1 MSASLSIILDK
12 RRIKQK
18 TKKYPVKLRVTYQ
31 RKSKLYCTIYD
42 LSEEEFGKLN
52 APNVGAGLK
61 AIRNKL
67 RDIER
72 EADNSIRAMTTFHF
86 DDFEKE
92 YISNNPLF
100 NQKGRQNV
108 TVQGVYGYDVRQYAH
123 RFPIFKE
130 LTMPAGTILV
140 SFRAYI
146 DKLLRADRIGTA
158 VCYQTSYYALEKFRG
173 NVSFSDVTVD
183 YLNDFERWMLRKNS
197 SKTTIGIYVRS
208 LRCIFNEAIEDGIIK
223 RDRYPFGRRRY
234 QVPTSRNVKK
244 ALTLDDVSK
253 FYYYQPTRKEEQWAK
268 DFWFFSYLGNG
279 INPKDIACLK
289 YKNIEGDYF
298 IFERAK
304 TEKAT
309 RCDPKPITV
318 FITEDMRAII
328 DRWANKDKNP
338 NNYVFPMLKP
348 EITALRQYE
357 LIELFTQSIN
367 DWLLKIK
374 KKLGIEKRLTT
385 YVARHTFST
394 VLKRSGVSTE
404 FIQESLGHTN
414 IRTTE
419 KYLDSFEREVKRDLI
434 SNLTTFKKVSA
445 AQEDNEPGPKV
456 LYGEGV

>member
-1 MSASLSIILDK
+1 MSVSLSIILDK
-12 RRIKQK
+12 RRMKQK
-18 TKKYPVKLRVTYQ
+18 IKKYPVKLRVTYQ

-52 APNVGAGLK
+52 APNVGVGLK
-61 AIRNKL
+61 AVRRKL

-72 EADNSIRAMTTFHF
+72 EADNAVRSMTCFHF

-92 YISNNPLF
+92 YILDNPLF
-100 NQKGRQNV
+100 IQKGSQNA
-108 TVQGVYGYDVRQYAH
+108 TVQGVYGYDVTQYAH

-130 LTMPAGTILV
+130 LIMPAGTIPV
-140 SFRAYI
+140 SFRSYI

-173 NVSFSDVTVD
+173 NVLFSDVTVD
-183 YLNDFERWMLRKNS
+183 YLNDFERWMLGKNI

-234 QVPTSRNVKK
+234 QVPTSRNIKK
-244 ALTLDDVSK
+244 ALTLEDVSK

-279 INPKDIACLK
+279 INVKDIAYLK

-338 NNYVFPMLKP
+338 NNYVFPVLQLG
-348 EITALRQYE
+348 ITALKQYE
-357 LIELFTQSIN
+357 LVELFTQSIN
-367 DWLLKIK
+367 DWLVKIK
-374 KKLGIEKRLTT
+374 KKLNIEKRLTT

-419 KYLDSFEREVKRDLI
+419 KYLDSFAKEVKRDLVG
-434 SNLTTFKKVSA
+434 NLTAFKPR
-445 AQEDNEPGPKV
+445 EPAPPGN
-456 LYGEGV
+456 

>member
-12 RRIKQK
+12 RRMKQK
-18 TKKYPVKLRVTYQ
+18 IKKYPVKLRVTYQ
-31 RKSKLYCTIYD
+31 RKIKLYSTIYD

-61 AIRNKL
+61 AIRDKL

-72 EADNSIRAMTTFHF
+72 RADNAIRSMSAFHF

-92 YISNNPLF
+92 YISDNPLF
-100 NQKGRQNV
+100 NKQKTTQNV
-108 TVQGVYGYDVRQYAH
+108 TVQGVYGYDVAQYAH

-140 SFRAYI
+140 SFRSYI

-173 NVSFSDVTVD
+173 NVLFSEVTVD
-183 YLNDFERWMLRKNS
+183 YLNDFERWMLRKNI

-234 QVPTSRNVKK
+234 QVPTSRNIKK
-244 ALTLDDVSK
+244 ALTLEDVSK

-309 RCDPKPITV
+309 RSDPKPITV
-318 FITEDMRAII
+318 FITEDMRAIL
-328 DRWANKDKNP
+328 DRWATKDKSP
-338 NNYVFPMLKP
+338 NNYVFPVLEP
-348 EITALRQYE
+348 DITALRQYE

-374 KKLGIEKRLTT
+374 KKLNIEKRLTT

-419 KYLDSFEREVKRDLI
+419 KYLDSFEREVKRDLVG
-434 SNLTTFKKVSA
+434 NLTAFKKKAVPEVVNDPS
-445 AQEDNEPGPKV
+445 
-456 LYGEGV
+456 